1 MASRRLSSYRAKR
14 DFSRTAEPSGS
25 GTVADPARLRFGVQ
39 KHAARRLHYDLRLER
54 QHGGGTVQIW
64 DRGCWRPQVKGT
76 PEEYPEAARPLRPA
90 IEKLVGRNIRSPV
103 VGPQSPTLE
112 RRPR

>member
-25 GTVADPARLRFGVQ
+25 GTVADAAWPRFVVQ
-39 KHAARRLHYDLRLER
+39 KHAVRRLHYDLRRER
-54 QHGGGTVQIW
+54 LYGGGTVQIG
-64 DRGCWRPQVKGT
+64 DRGHWWPQV
-76 PEEYPEAARPLRPA
+76 
-90 IEKLVGRNIRSPV
+90 N
-103 VGPQSPTLE
+103 GPQSPTLE